1 MKLHRKRAVVAALAM
16 TLMTGLAACSED
28 DGATNSDG
36 EGTGSSDVT
45 VITVMGMPAATN
57 EQALKLF
64 QDQVAAFEAEN
75 PDIRVVG
82 ADVPWDVK
90 TFAPRLAG
98 GSAPTLLRVPLTE
111 PAALIDNG
119 QVADISAEAH
129 ALDGYESL
137 NPRVME
143 FLERDGATY
152 GLPEKAYAFGLAYNR
167 GLFTQAGLDPDK
179 PPATW
184 DEVRDYAKRISE
196 TGAVGFGEITTN
208 NSGGWH
214 LTAYV
219 YSNGGSMIEQ
229 DADGTWSASFNDA
242 QAKDVMAWWKAL
254 RWEDDSMGSNVLGKQ
269 EDMTADFLA
278 GKVGMWVASPS
289 DLYPGYMA
297 AGGNPDD
304 FGAGPMPQ
312 GGADAT
318 LAGATVL
325 MVSATASDAER
336 AAAVKWM
343 EFRALQPNYD
353 VDTAVATAEATAGD
367 GGAVG
372 VPVLPIFDQET
383 YDTIQDAIAEY
394 VNVPVENFAPYVESL
409 DSFEYV
415 AEPLVASQ
423 EIYAALDPVV
433 QAVLTDKNADIDA
446 LLTDAEARVN
456 TILEQNQE

>member
-82 ADVPWDVK
+82 SDVPWDVK

-167 GLFTQAGLDPDK
+167 GLFAEQAHERAIPSQ
-179 PPATW
+179 PPSLLLGGKNDTRGTVRRETRVPTRAATATN
-184 DEVRDYAKRISE
+184 VPTRRP
-196 TGAVGFGEITTN
+196 TT
-208 NSGGWH
+208 
-214 LTAYV
+214 A
-219 YSNGGSMIEQ
+219 
-229 DADGTWSASFNDA
+229 
-242 QAKDVMAWWKAL
+242 
-254 RWEDDSMGSNVLGKQ
+254 R
-269 EDMTADFLA
+269 
-278 GKVGMWVASPS
+278 
-289 DLYPGYMA
+289 A
-297 AGGNPDD
+297 A
-304 FGAGPMPQ
+304 
-312 GGADAT
+312 
-318 LAGATVL
+318 
-325 MVSATASDAER
+325 SATA
-336 AAAVKWM
+336 
-343 EFRALQPNYD
+343 
-353 VDTAVATAEATAGD
+353 
-367 GGAVG
+367 
-372 VPVLPIFDQET
+372 
-383 YDTIQDAIAEY
+383 
-394 VNVPVENFAPYVESL
+394 
-409 DSFEYV
+409 
-415 AEPLVASQ
+415 AEPGELPVA
-423 EIYAALDPVV
+423 APAWD
-433 QAVLTDKNADIDA
+433 
-446 LLTDAEARVN
+446 
-456 TILEQNQE
+456 